1 MGSPLS
7 PCLHVIIADLIMEDL
22 KCKTLIFGTKVSFYF
37 RYVDDIA
44 TAILNHLIEEFLE
57 VFNSFHSRL
66 QFTLKVGYE
75 TG

>member
-7 PCLHVIIADLIMEDL
+7 PCHHCRFDYGRFKMQNFE
-22 KCKTLIFGTKVSFYF
+22 IFGTKVSFYF

-57 VFNSFHSRL
+57 VFNSFYSRL
-66 QFTLKVGYE
+66 RFTLKVGYE